1 MDNGELNELCEL
13 GRESVNDEWWMVNDE
28 REMNDEWWM
37 MNGECGNVRMRECVS
52 VLIVNGKCENA
63 FAPQG
68 RRPCL
73 LWSQV
78 ECMNVLVLI
87 DNGEL
92 WLVPGSKFQV

>member
-1 MDNGELNELCEL
+1 
-13 GRESVNDEWWMVNDE
+13 
-28 REMNDEWWM
+28 M
-37 MNGECGNVRMRECVS
+37 M
-52 VLIVNGKCENA
+52 NA

-78 ECMNVLVLI
+78 ECVNVLVLI

-92 WLVPGSKFQV
+92 REFYELGGSRLIIGELLELGRGPVLILLALRAEIW

>member
-1 MDNGELNELCEL
+1 M
-13 GRESVNDEWWMVNDE
+13 
-28 REMNDEWWM
+28 
-37 MNGECGNVRMRECVS
+37 
-52 VLIVNGKCENA
+52 NA

-78 ECMNVLVLI
+78 ECVNVLVLI

-92 WLVPGSKFQV
+92 REFYELGGSRLIIGELLELGMRLLLKVAGRVSYGAR

>member
-1 MDNGELNELCEL
+1 
-13 GRESVNDEWWMVNDE
+13 
-28 REMNDEWWM
+28 M
-37 MNGECGNVRMRECVS
+37 M
-52 VLIVNGKCENA
+52 NA

-78 ECMNVLVLI
+78 ECVNVLVLI

-92 WLVPGSKFQV
+92 REFYELGGSRLIIGELLELIKNGELGELLELWREPVGYWRITRIGAGAGLNAPARCAHEI